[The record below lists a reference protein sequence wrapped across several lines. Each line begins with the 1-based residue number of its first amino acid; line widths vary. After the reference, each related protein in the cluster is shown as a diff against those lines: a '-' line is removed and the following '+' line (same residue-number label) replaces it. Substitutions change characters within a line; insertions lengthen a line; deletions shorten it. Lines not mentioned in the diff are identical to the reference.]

1 MLSSLD
7 FILSSDTVLTAVFL
21 LFFSFGLLRKVIG
34 L

>member
-1 MLSSLD
+1 MLASLD
-7 FILSSDTVLTAVFL
+7 FILSSHTVLTAVFL